1 MTVDDISPWAVV
13 IAVWVVAG
21 VIVIVAL
28 VKTWPAIRR
37 AVHTLEA
44 LSHLPEWMGQTTE
57 TMSEIRHEV
66 FPNNGGSLRDR
77 VDRALTWQEKHESK
91 SDAVV
96 ARVDKLEK
104 EKNE

>member
-1 MTVDDISPWAVV
+1 
-13 IAVWVVAG
+13 
-21 VIVIVAL
+21 
-28 VKTWPAIRR
+28 
-37 AVHTLEA
+37 
-44 LSHLPEWMGQTTE
+44 MGQTTE